1 MSHLY
6 KIRLITPD
14 DADHVLEIYKPY
26 VLNTYITFEYDVPS
40 SEEWKNKIEKIT
52 VKYPWL
58 VCTYKDEITGYAY
71 GSTHRDRT
79 AYQWSP
85 ESTVYMSEKFHRKG
99 IARVLYETLFA
110 MLKLQGYI
118 NVYAGVG
125 LPNTKSEEFHKALG
139 FTELGIFKNVGYKL
153 GAWHD
158 TKWFQL
164 HLSPHTINP
173 PPPKS
178 IAEIKNTPAFIE
190 ILQHANSK
198 LNNNVEKQHGNL

>member
-1 MSHLY
+1 MSDQY
-6 KIRLITPD
+6 KIRLITPA

-26 VLNTYITFEYDVPS
+26 VLNTYITFEYNVPS
-40 SEEWKNKIEKIT
+40 PEEWKNKIEKIT
-52 VKYPWL
+52 TKYPWL
-58 VCTYKDEITGYAY
+58 VCTYKEEITGYAY

-85 ESTVYMSEKFHRKG
+85 ESTAYMSEKFHRKG
-99 IARVLYETLFA
+99 IARILYETLFA

-173 PPPKS
+173 SPPKS
-178 IAEIKNTPAFIE
+178 IAEIKNTPAFKE

-198 LNNNVEKQHGNL
+198 LSNNAQK